1 MIKTVSIQFVARGK
15 AEVRETELDDNLK
28 ADEVLLKTDVTL
40 ISPGTEFACLN
51 GVLNRGEVKYPLTL
65 GYSAV
70 GKVLKVG
77 ENVKHIAVGDRC
89 LCYHSVHRNYQKRP
103 VADVV
108 KIEDDNL
115 LSKDAVFC
123 VVGCM
128 GFQGVR
134 RCRVEFGESC
144 MVMGLG
150 LLGLF
155 AVQTAA
161 LSGCYPVI
169 GLDFNENRRKIA
181 LELGAD
187 AAFSP
192 DDPELEEKIKSLT
205 YGRKCDSV
213 IEVTGNP
220 QAVVQGLKLTADFGR
235 ISLVGCSRTPTEN
248 IDFYNLVH
256 RPGISVLGAHN
267 MARPLHD
274 RRPGIWTMN
283 EDMTLLLRYMA
294 AGKLKIGSMFNMV
307 ADPKDAPSVYD
318 RLFNRDP
325 ELLGVVFDW
334 SNY

>member
-1 MIKTVSIQFVARGK
+1 MKTVSIQFVARGK
-15 AEVRETELDDNLK
+15 AELRETELDYNLK
-28 ADEVLLKTDVTL
+28 PDEVLLKTDVTL

-51 GVLNRGEVKYPLTL
+51 GTTNRGVVKYPMTL

-70 GKVLKVG
+70 AIVLKIG
-77 ENVKHIAVGDRC
+77 ENVKNVAVGDRC
-89 LCYHSVHRNYQKRP
+89 LCYHSTHSNYQKRP
-103 VADVV
+103 IADVV
-108 KIEDDNL
+108 KIEDDAL
-115 LSKDAVFC
+115 ASKDAVFC

-134 RCRVEFGESC
+134 RSRVEFGESC

-161 LSGCYPVI
+161 VSGCYPVI
-169 GLDFNENRRKIA
+169 GLDFNAERRKIA
-181 LELGAD
+181 LELGAN

-192 DDPELEEKIKSLT
+192 DDPSLEEKITTLT

-220 QAVVQGLKLTADFGR
+220 QAVVQGLKLTANFGR

-256 RPGISVLGAHN
+256 RPGITILGAHN
-267 MARPLHD
+267 MARPHYD
-274 RRPGIWTMN
+274 RRPGLWTMN
-283 EDMTLLLRYMA
+283 DDMTVMLRYMA
-294 AGKLKIGSMFNMV
+294 AGKL
-307 ADPKDAPSVYD
+307 
-318 RLFNRDP
+318 
-325 ELLGVVFDW
+325 
-334 SNY
+334 